1 MKKKVFIFFEI
12 AYINRG
18 FINDDDRS
26 KTSASL
32 DVMYSLDRYSVIYV
46 TVEGLPTKILTINK
60 LKAFFVSNLSIFLNG
75 FKMKIMMLI
84 AFVLIS
90 ADEITYIVMRDGT
103 ILLSHNFKV
112 FMISYVNKLFLEIK
126 KKIIKREKNITKTF
140 VKKEYILC
148 IVHTSIIYIIIRE
161 NK

>member
-12 AYINRG
+12 AHINRG
-18 FINDDDRS
+18 FINEDERS
-26 KTSASL
+26 KTFASL
-32 DVMYSLDRYSVIYV
+32 AVMYSLDKYSVIYV

-75 FKMKIMMLI
+75 FKKKIMKLI

-90 ADEITYIVMRDGT
+90 ADEITYIVMSDGT

-112 FMISYVNKLFLEIK
+112 FMISYVNKLFLEKK
-126 KKIIKREKNITKTF
+126 KKIINREKNITKTF
-140 VKKEYILC
+140 VKKE
-148 IVHTSIIYIIIRE
+148 
-161 NK
+161 

>member
-90 ADEITYIVMRDGT
+90 ADEITYIVMSDGT

-112 FMISYVNKLFLEIK
+112 LMISYVNRLFLEKK

-140 VKKEYILC
+140 VKKE
-148 IVHTSIIYIIIRE
+148 
-161 NK
+161 

>member
-32 DVMYSLDRYSVIYV
+32 AVMYSLDRYSVIYV

-90 ADEITYIVMRDGT
+90 ADEITYIVMSDGT

-112 FMISYVNKLFLEIK
+112 LMISYVNKLFLEIK

-140 VKKEYILC
+140 VKKE
-148 IVHTSIIYIIIRE
+148 
-161 NK
+161 